1 MAAAFFLGQHVHFS
15 RELRVRGDGARLRE
29 NLTAFHVFTLRAAQQ
44 NTDVVTGFAF
54 VKQLTEHFHARAG
67 RLLRGLDADDFD
79 FVADADHTAF
89 DTARHN
95 GTAAG
100 NREHVFDR
108 HQERL
113 IQSALRRRDVVIE
126 RFGELHDGLFAEF
139 TRVAFQSELGRTLD
153 DRDRVAREV
162 VARQK
167 FADFHFNEL
176 EQFRIVNHVALVQV
190 DDDVGNTH
198 LAGQKDVFTR
208 LGHGAVS
215 SGHNEDGAVH
225 LGSTGNHVLH
235 IVGVPRAVDVSV
247 VALGG
252 FVFNVS
258 GVDRDAAGLF
268 FRSRVDLVVSL
279 GFAAELLGENR
290 ADSSSERRLTVV
302 NVTDGADVN
311 VRLGSF
317 KFFLGHFLWSFLN

>member
-1 MAAAFFLGQHVHFS
+1 M
-15 RELRVRGDGARLRE
+15 
-29 NLTAFHVFTLRAAQQ
+29 
-44 NTDVVTGFAF
+44 
-54 VKQLTEHFHARAG
+54 
-67 RLLRGLDADDFD
+67 
-79 FVADADHTAF
+79 
-89 DTARHN
+89 
-95 GTAAG
+95 
-100 NREHVFDR
+100 
-108 HQERL
+108 
-113 IQSALRRRDVVIE
+113 
-126 RFGELHDGLFAEF
+126 
-139 TRVAFQSELGRTLD
+139 
-153 DRDRVAREV
+153 
-162 VARQK
+162 
-167 FADFHFNEL
+167 
-176 EQFRIVNHVALVQV
+176 
-190 DDDVGNTH
+190 
-198 LAGQKDVFTR
+198 FTR

-247 VALGG
+247 VAFGG

-290 ADSSSERRLTVV
+290 ADSSSERGLTVV